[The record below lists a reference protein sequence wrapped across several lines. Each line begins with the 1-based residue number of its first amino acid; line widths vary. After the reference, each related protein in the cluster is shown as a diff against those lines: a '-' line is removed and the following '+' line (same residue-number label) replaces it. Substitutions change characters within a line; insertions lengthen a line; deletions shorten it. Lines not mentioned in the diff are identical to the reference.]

1 VVVVGLAHSRAAPNY
16 GLRNYN
22 DWNTFY
28 LGAASNTSVSAPP
41 AAAAAAA
48 AAVDRVG
55 PMSHQD

>member
-1 VVVVGLAHSRAAPNY
+1 MVVVLAHSRAAPNY

-48 AAVDRVG
+48 AAAVDRVG